1 MKKDSIRLLV
11 IVIVGLLIYLTF
23 FIEKVEDVNLK
34 EKIETPEIESDKVK
48 KDSVTQKEVK

>member
-23 FIEKVEDVNLK
+23 FIEKVEDVPLK